1 MDRAAFLERV
11 ARASEALQPVELPTT
26 FPRTLASAAASA
38 SGDSAGF
45 ETFRV
50 ALASYHGLARLVDRA
65 GLAAAVAD
73 VARELPSARTV
84 VSPDADPWRQEIEQ
98 GLSEAGAE
106 IVRPGAGEWRPEAER
121 ADLGIT
127 SAALAVASTGSI
139 LVVPGPN
146 HPRVASLLPACH
158 LAILPASKLVAGFE
172 DVMPVLSAVAATS
185 SAPVLITGPSKTS
198 DIEMTMVFGVH
209 GPKAL
214 RVLIVDDH

>member
-11 ARASEALQPVELPTT
+11 ALASEPLQRVELPAT
-26 FPRTLASAAASA
+26 FPRTLASA
-38 SGDSAGF
+38 SGDTADF
-45 ETFRV
+45 ETFRA
-50 ALASYHGLARLVDRA
+50 ALASYNGLARLVERS

-84 VSPDADPWRQEIEQ
+84 VSPDADLWREEIEQ

-106 IVRPGAGEWRPEAER
+106 IVRPGAGEWRKEAEQ

-139 LVVPGPN
+139 LVVPGPD
-146 HPRVASLLPACH
+146 HPRVASLLPAGH
-158 LAILPASKLVAGFE
+158 LAIVSASKLVPGFE